1 MKTLAASLSLLALAA
16 AVTTMSGCG
25 QPYYAPAMDPHAA
38 PIVPQAVNYRPG
50 FGWVQSVILTPA
62 MSSVRGGTATGA
74 SAHPAGTSA
83 TDKPE
88 PPVGVPSS
96 SAGRLNRLAIKMD
109 AGGDIQYID
118 TDSNEFKQG
127 TRVELTPDRMIRKV
141 Q

>member
-1 MKTLAASLSLLALAA
+1 MKRLAIPLSILAVALA
-16 AVTTMSGCG
+16 GCG
-25 QPYYAPAMDPHAA
+25 SPAYAPAMDPHAA
-38 PIVPQAVNYRPG
+38 PIVPQAMSYRPG
-50 FGWVQSVILTPA
+50 FGTVQSVLLTPA
-62 MSSVRGGTATGA
+62 MSSASGGTATGA

-83 TDKPE
+83 TDRPE
-88 PPVGVPSS
+88 PRVGVPSS

-109 AGGDIQYID
+109 SGEVQYVD

>member
-1 MKTLAASLSLLALAA
+1 MKTLATSLSLLALAA
-16 AVTTMSGCG
+16 AVATMSGCG

-50 FGWVQSVILTPA
+50 FGWVQSVVLTPA
-62 MSSVRGGTATGA
+62 MSSVRGGTAT
-74 SAHPAGTSA
+74 
-83 TDKPE
+83 DRPE
-88 PPVGVPSS
+88 PPVGVPGS

-109 AGGDIQYID
+109 VGGDIQYID

-127 TRVELTPDRMIRKV
+127 MRVELTPDRMIRKV

>member
-1 MKTLAASLSLLALAA
+1 MKTLSASLSLLVVAAL
-16 AVTTMSGCG
+16 SGCG
-25 QPYYAPAMDPHAA
+25 APAYAPAQDERAA
-38 PIVPQAVNYRPG
+38 PIVPQAVSYRPG
-50 FGWVQSVILTPA
+50 FGWVQSVMLTPA
-62 MSSVRGGTATGA
+62 MSSVSGGTATGA

-83 TDKPE
+83 TKNPE
-88 PPVGVPSS
+88 PPVGTPSS

-109 AGGDIQYID
+109 AGGDMQYID